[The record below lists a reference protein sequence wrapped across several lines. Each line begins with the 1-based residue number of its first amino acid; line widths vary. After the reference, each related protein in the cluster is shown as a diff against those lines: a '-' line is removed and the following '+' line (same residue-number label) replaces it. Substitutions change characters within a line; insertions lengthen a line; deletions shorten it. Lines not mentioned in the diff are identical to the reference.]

1 MLLTADIKV
10 KKVGLKPFD
19 NYTRMLL
26 QNKLLSIF
34 IIALVISSCSTQ
46 PNEPTDTPTSG
57 DVSVVVDESF
67 QQLFDTEI
75 YTFQALYP
83 RAKVHAK
90 YLSEK
95 EALQRLIND
104 SCKVVVMCR
113 DLTKA
118 ERKNFEASNLFPIST
133 KIAEDAIAILVN
145 PENTDS
151 TITVDDIKSIL
162 LGKDSVWNQLNKKN
176 NLGKITV
183 VFDNSGSANARYMQ
197 DTLLKGKSFSKN
209 AFAVKS
215 NPEVIDYVNKNKNAI
230 GMLSVNWISD
240 MDDSITHNFL
250 KKVKV
255 LEVKKD
261 SVSEGFKPYQAY
273 IKTKDYPFTRDVYM
287 INRQTRAGL
296 GMGFV
301 SFVAG
306 DKGQLMILKA
316 GLIPA
321 IAPVRLVEINTK

>member
-1 MLLTADIKV
+1 MFNLNNFIYFFCFTV
-10 KKVGLKPFD
+10 
-19 NYTRMLL
+19 
-26 QNKLLSIF
+26 LLSGC
-34 IIALVISSCSTQ
+34 ATQ

-57 DVSVVVDESF
+57 EVNVVVDESF
-67 QQLFDTEI
+67 QQLFDTQI
-75 YTFQALYP
+75 YTFQSLYP
-83 RAKVHAK
+83 NAKVHAK
-90 YLSEK
+90 YMSEK

-113 DLTKA
+113 DLTPI
-118 ERKNFEASNLFPIST
+118 ELKNFEVSNLFPIST
-133 KIAEDAIAILVN
+133 KIAEDAIAIVVH

-151 TITVDDIKSIL
+151 ALTVENVKSIL
-162 LGKDSVWNQLNKKN
+162 LGKDSVWSQVVKKST
-176 NLGKITV
+176 LGKITI
-183 VFDNSGSANARYMQ
+183 VFDNNGSANARYMQ
-197 DTLLKGKSFSKN
+197 DTLLLGKSFSKN

-215 NPEVIDYVNKNKNAI
+215 NPEVIDYVSHNKNAI
-230 GMLSVNWISD
+230 GILSVNWISD
-240 MDDSITHNFL
+240 LDDSITHNFL

-255 LEVKKD
+255 LEIKKD
-261 SVSEGFKPYQAY
+261 SLSEGYKPFQAY
-273 IKTKDYPFTRDVYM
+273 IKTKDYPFTRDVFM

-321 IAPVRLVEINTK
+321 IAPVRLVHINTN